1 MLNRLIVQRNRKK
14 GALWLMQRFRFS
26 SWRLLLTWFTLGY
39 DSFWVAILC
48 LDYFLIQL
56 QIISRCIWYITRT
69 FSIDINNLLFSP
81 LILHWRLLFFTDW
94 GPWITSCSFCI
105 LIWLI
110 NLLRYLLLMN
120 LIWWRIHF
128 RRVVSESHGLLSK

>member
-14 GALWLMQRFRFS
+14 GALWLMERFRFS

-39 DSFWVAILC
+39 DSFRVTILC

-56 QIISRCIWYITRT
+56 QIISRCVWYITST
-69 FSIDINNLLFSP
+69 FSIDINNLLFSSNSS
-81 LILHWRLLFFTDW
+81 LEITILTDW
-94 GPWITSCSFCI
+94 GPWITSCSFCV
-105 LIWLI
+105 LICLI

-128 RRVVSESHGLLSK
+128 LRVVSESHGLLSK